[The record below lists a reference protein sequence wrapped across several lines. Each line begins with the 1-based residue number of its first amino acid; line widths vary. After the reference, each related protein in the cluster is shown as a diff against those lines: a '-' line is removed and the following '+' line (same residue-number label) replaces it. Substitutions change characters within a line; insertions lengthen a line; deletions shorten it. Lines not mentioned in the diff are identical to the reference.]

1 MFHNWAKA
9 TDGTGNDVR
18 VFVMDYKKAFDL
30 IDHKLLMA
38 KLSNYNINPYII
50 NWIGNFLSNRNQRVK
65 LAEDCFSEWLHMPS
79 GVPQGTK
86 LGLWLFIVMIDNLHV
101 PSADGLYKYVD
112 DTTTYEVIRKNFA
125 SKA

>member
-18 VFVMDYKKAFDL
+18 VFVMHYKKAFDL

-50 NWIGNFLSNRNQRVK
+50 NWIGDFLSNRNQRVK
-65 LAEDCFSEWLHMPS
+65 LAEDCFSEWLHVPS

-86 LGLWLFIVMIDNLHV
+86 LGPWLFIVMIDDLHV

-112 DTTTYEVIRKNFA
+112 DTTTYA
-125 SKA
+125 SHC